1 MLPLSSAFYLC
12 YGKHRSCLFGKFF
25 LKIPYVRMS
34 HIEKTLVS
42 EVAGTGAKGSITGK
56 RLKSMGVWHGA
67 RRMNAYPGNSATTN
81 HAGP

>member
-12 YGKHRSCLFGKFF
+12 YGKHRSCSFGKFF

-42 EVAGTGAKGSITGK
+42 EVAGTGAEGSITG
-56 RLKSMGVWHGA
+56 SG
-67 RRMNAYPGNSATTN
+67 
-81 HAGP
+81 